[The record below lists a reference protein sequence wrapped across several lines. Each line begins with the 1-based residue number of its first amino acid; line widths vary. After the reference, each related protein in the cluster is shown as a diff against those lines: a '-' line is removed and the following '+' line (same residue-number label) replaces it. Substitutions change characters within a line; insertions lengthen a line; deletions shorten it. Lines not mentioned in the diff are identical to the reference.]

1 MFSMARMNSIVR
13 VASPCGH
20 KDRTNLIW
28 FHAKFVPLESC
39 PTARLAQVILDIS
52 KLELFRKAA

>member
-1 MFSMARMNSIVR
+1 MNSIVR